1 MYESISVFI
10 DVVQRIILIYRSC
23 YHFFWWL

>member
-10 DVVQRIILIYRSC
+10 DVVQRIILICRSC